1 MVGATDSMDFT
12 LSNLS
17 AGRLDR
23 ALAAALP
30 ELSRSQLQRLIEG
43 GQVTVTGRA
52 VTKPGFRLS
61 GGEQVTVRV
70 PPPAPSTAAAEDIPL
85 DVVYEDNNVL
95 VINKPAGM
103 VVHPAAGH
111 ASGTLVN
118 AVLGYDADLEGVGD
132 ERRPG
137 IVHRLDKD
145 TSGLILVA
153 KKDAAHRH
161 LQRQFAERK
170 VDKVYLA
177 LLDGGP
183 PTDVGRIDA
192 PIGRDARDRQRMA
205 IVAPD
210 QGREAVTD
218 FKVLERFDP
227 RGGRQPYTWV
237 EAHPHTGRTH
247 QIRVHFS
254 YLRCPIVGDT
264 VYGRAQPTLPVNRH
278 CLHAARL
285 SVVLPGEREATTFEA
300 PLPAEIEH
308 LFDLVRG

>member
-1 MVGATDSMDFT
+1 MLEHDVILQG
-12 LSNLS
+12 

-23 ALAAALP
+23 ELAQALS
-30 ELSRSQLQRLIEG
+30 ELSRSQVQHLIED
-43 GQVTVTGRA
+43 GQVTVDGRV
-52 VTKPGFRLS
+52 VTKPGLKLA
-61 GGEQVTVRV
+61 GGERVRVQV
-70 PPPAPSTAAAEDIPL
+70 PPPAPSRAQPEDIPL
-85 DVVYEDNNVL
+85 DIVFENDDVL

-111 ASGTLVN
+111 ATGTLVN

-132 ERRPG
+132 EQRPG

-153 KKDAAHRH
+153 KNDRAHRH

-170 VDKVYLA
+170 VVKVYLA

-192 PIGRDARDRQRMA
+192 PIGRDPRDRQRMA
-205 IVAPD
+205 IVSPEH
-210 QGREAVTD
+210 GRESVTD
-218 FKVLERFDP
+218 FKVLERFAP

-237 EAHPHTGRTH
+237 EAQPLTGRTH
-247 QIRVHFS
+247 QIRVHFA

-264 VYGRAQPTLPVNRH
+264 VYGRAKPTLPIQRH

-285 SVVLPGEREATTFEA
+285 SVVLPGNRKPTIFEA

-308 LFDLVRG
+308 LFELVRG